1 MIRKGTLDDMP
12 QIESLFDEHFQY
24 QKKYESYTINQRGIF
39 PSTEG
44 LTNAVKNGVL
54 YVREDDGE
62 ITAMIV
68 LDNQQPPELDNID
81 WLTKVPADG
90 AAVIHMVN
98 TRPRH
103 YRKGLAREFIA
114 FAEDW
119 GRENGF
125 TVLRSECGSQNL
137 PAVLMF

>member
-68 LDNQQPPELDNID
+68 LDNQQPPEFDNID

-90 AAVIHMVN
+90 A
-98 TRPRH
+98 RPRI
-103 YRKGLAREFIA
+103 YRLR
-114 FAEDW
+114 
-119 GRENGF
+119 GRLGPRKRLHCA
-125 TVLRSECGSQNL
+125 TQRMWQSESAGCADVQASRL
-137 PAVLMF
+137 

>member
-24 QKKYESYTINQRGIF
+24 QKKNESYTINQRGIF

-68 LDNQQPPELDNID
+68 LDNQQPPEFDNID

-98 TRPRH
+98 TRPRA
-103 YRKGLAREFIA
+103 L
-114 FAEDW
+114 
-119 GRENGF
+119 
-125 TVLRSECGSQNL
+125 
-137 PAVLMF
+137 

>member
-68 LDNQQPPELDNID
+68 LDNQQPPEIRQHRL
-81 WLTKVPADG
+81 ADESASRRRCCDPHG
-90 AAVIHMVN
+90 QHPSAPLSQRA
-98 TRPRH
+98 R
-103 YRKGLAREFIA
+103 REFIA
-114 FAEDW
+114 FAET
-119 GRENGF
+119 GAAKTAALCCAANAAARICR
-125 TVLRSECGSQNL
+125 LC
-137 PAVLMF
+137 